1 VWADTEG
8 GGGDRS
14 PAGRVE
20 GVDGGEVEMELH
32 GDQRWCVER
41 VRRVRLTDPQGF
53 MVSNDVIS
61 SVFAH
66 LDKHLDASAF
76 PPP

>member
-1 VWADTEG
+1 
-8 GGGDRS
+8 
-14 PAGRVE
+14 
-20 GVDGGEVEMELH
+20 VEMELH